1 MPAVS
6 NASDGC
12 STTNAIIVPEEALS
26 FQTGHT
32 ARQPFWPHF
41 SRSFVEFVEALTIV
55 LAVAVTRNWRSSLTG
70 AAAGA
75 GTLTILVLLLGPS
88 LHSIPITILQVAVG
102 ILLLF
107 FGTRWLRKAILR
119 AAGIIG
125 LHDEQAIF
133 ARQTARLGS
142 LSRADASIDGLAFLT
157 SFKAVLIEGLEVVF
171 IVIAVGAAGNLLVPA
186 SIGALAAGLTVV
198 AIGLLVHRPLA
209 RVPENLL
216 KLVVGVLLSSFGVFW
231 IGEGLGYAWPGGDWA
246 IVAMMGGFLATALV
260 TIQFSRRRNAQ
271 TVVRS

>member
-1 MPAVS
+1 M
-6 NASDGC
+6 
-12 STTNAIIVPEEALS
+12 
-26 FQTGHT
+26 
-32 ARQPFWPHF
+32 
-41 SRSFVEFVEALTIV
+41 TIV

-75 GTLTILVLLLGPS
+75 GTLAILVLLLGPS

-133 ARQTARLGS
+133 ARQTAKLGS

-186 SIGALAAGLTVV
+186 SIGALTAGLTVV
-198 AIGLLVHRPLA
+198 AIGVLVHRPLA

-246 IVAMMGGFLATALV
+246 VVAMTGGFLATALV

-271 TVVRS
+271 AVVRS